1 MSLILSLKEIIMVF
15 SIIARAAGALALGL
29 ATNYAASAAKEKF
42 LRENADLIKKAK
54 LRNKKVKI
62 REAFATAS
70 ANGVKMSVDDEA
82 WEQHTSVSSPAKAT
96 KVVLRDDLGF
106 DIITAYVD
114 GDNERVVRV
123 LINNQPVCKMSHA
136 DVNHEK
142 VLDMFAD
149 QRGDFIVGYNTN
161 DKDKKEKNMESWES
175 I

>member
-1 MSLILSLKEIIMVF
+1 MVF

-29 ATNYAASAAKEKF
+29 ATNYAAEAAKEKF
-42 LRENADLIKKAK
+42 LRDNADLIKKTK
-54 LRNKKVKI
+54 LRQKKVKI
-62 REAFATAS
+62 REAISTAK
-70 ANGVKMSVDDEA
+70 ANGVKMRVDDEA

-123 LINNQPVCKMSHA
+123 LINNQPVGKIAHVG
-136 DVNHEK
+136 VNYEK
-142 VLDMFAD
+142 ILDMFAE

-161 DKDKKEKNMESWES
+161 DKDKKEKNVDSWDS